1 MSTGYCKIRRTSH
14 ASADSNAI
22 CPHNRSDHR
31 MPLRLI
37 AIACLE
43 QCLVDVKMRPFHD
56 AVCAR
61 VISRDSNVA
70 NVVSLAQIIKG
81 FNESGA
87 VVRDD
92 VRKTAPSAK
101 DIVKNPIADGL
112 CGLCAK
118 NAIFGIVRERAA
130 ALDQVF
136 EAARFRKMHRI
147 HIHLC
152 K

>member
-1 MSTGYCKIRRTSH
+1 
-14 ASADSNAI
+14 
-22 CPHNRSDHR
+22 

-43 QCLVDVKMRPFHD
+43 QHLADVEMCPFHD
-56 AVCAR
+56 AVCVR

-70 NVVSLAQIIKG
+70 NVVSLAQIIEG
-81 FNESGA
+81 FNEGRA

-92 VRKTAPSAK
+92 LRKSALSAK
-101 DIVKNPIADGL
+101 DIVEYPIADGL
-112 CGLCAK
+112 CSLRAK
-118 NAIFGIVRERAA
+118 NAIFRIVCERAA

-136 EAARFRKMHRI
+136 EAAGFQKVHRI
-147 HIHLC
+147 HIHLR

>member
-43 QCLVDVKMRPFHD
+43 QSLANVEMRPFHD

-61 VISRDSNVA
+61 VISRDLNVA
-70 NVVSLAQIIKG
+70 NVVSLAQIIEG
-81 FNESGA
+81 FNKGGA
-87 VVRDD
+87 IVRDD
-92 VRKTAPSAK
+92 LTKSAPSAK
-101 DIVKNPIADGL
+101 DIIEYPIADGFR
-112 CGLCAK
+112 GLSAK
-118 NAIFGIVRERAA
+118 NAILGIVRKRAA
-130 ALDQVF
+130 ALD
-136 EAARFRKMHRI
+136 
-147 HIHLC
+147 
-152 K
+152 